1 MKLETMSLI
10 ALLAIVMLSSFTFA
24 AVADTESSS
33 SNSSATVTST
43 ETSSD
48 TSSTTVDQVGITP
61 VSQEEFTSKTGG
73 VFYKFYDAV
82 KAISGPLIM
91 FLFCACVIAAIFS
104 EKARVAS
111 IICMVALG
119 CIYFAPTIVG
129 YVTNT
134 IASSV

>member
-1 MKLETMSLI
+1 MRLKSLSLI
-10 ALLAIVMLSSFTFA
+10 VLLAIVILSSFTLT

-43 ETSSD
+43 ETSS
-48 TSSTTVDQVGITP
+48 TTVDQVGITP
-61 VSQEEFTSKTGG
+61 VSQEEFASKTGG